1 MSTRLSTP
9 LVLTAAV
16 VLIGATAG
24 AAAADPPSLN
34 ADECAATLGAAGLW
48 PGAIDDG
55 DHQIRLVSDGYD
67 NYVSRQPVCTPDPT
81 DR

>member
-24 AAAADPPSLN
+24 AAAADPPSLHAN
-34 ADECAATLGAAGLW
+34 GCAATLGAAGLW
-48 PGAIDDG
+48 PGTIDDG
-55 DHQIRLVSDGYD
+55 DHEIRLISDGYD
-67 NYVSRQPVCTPDPT
+67 SNLSRQPECTPDPT